1 MNSQRESFDENQ
13 KVQLLNTN
21 KGKRLA
27 HVNSLP
33 RQDKFLISI
42 FVPVVLHV
50 LLFSKDSFPGKTRE
64 LPLFYAKS

>member
-1 MNSQRESFDENQ
+1 MNCQRESFDENQ

-33 RQDKFLISI
+33 RQDKFLIPI
-42 FVPVVLHV
+42 FIPVVLHV
-50 LLFSKDSFPGKTRE
+50 LLFSKDSFHGKTRE
-64 LPLFYAKS
+64 LSLFYSKS